1 MRVFQRLLAEDSGQ
15 DLIEYALLIAFIALV
30 AAGAVSS
37 VGQTI
42 YTVFYEKL
50 AQNLFG

>member
-1 MRVFQRLLAEDSGQ
+1 MRALLPLAAREDGQ

-30 AAGAVSS
+30 AMGAVSS

-42 YTVFYEKL
+42 YEVFYEQL